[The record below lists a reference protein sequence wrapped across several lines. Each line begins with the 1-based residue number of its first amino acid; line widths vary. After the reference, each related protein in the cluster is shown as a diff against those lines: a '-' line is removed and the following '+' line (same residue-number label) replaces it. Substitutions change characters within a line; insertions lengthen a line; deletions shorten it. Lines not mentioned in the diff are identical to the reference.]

1 VDAYLLHSEEML
13 SKVPKW
19 ARTQSQVVGDL
30 FADAVATSITGLPH
44 WPPLSGNQS
53 AAMTAEE
60 SVPVVGLL
68 PGSKDA
74 KLAIGVPY
82 FIAVA
87 EHLHQR
93 IGWRVTC
100 GLCCH

>member
-1 VDAYLLHSEEML
+1 MDAYLLHSEEML

-30 FADAVATSITGLPH
+30 FADAVATSITGSPH

-68 PGSKDA
+68 PGSKVNTSTIVDTWDICPP
-74 KLAIGVPY
+74 LLILCSNRLY
-82 FIAVA
+82 N
-87 EHLHQR
+87 HL
-93 IGWRVTC
+93 
-100 GLCCH
+100 